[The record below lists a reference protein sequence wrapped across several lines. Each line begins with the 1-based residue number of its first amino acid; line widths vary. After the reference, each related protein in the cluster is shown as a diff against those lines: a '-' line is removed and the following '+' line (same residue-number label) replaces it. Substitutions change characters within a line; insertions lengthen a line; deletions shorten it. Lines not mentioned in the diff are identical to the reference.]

1 MKKMFLALSFLPL
14 GWHAAFAQITIEEC
28 YRRAQAN
35 YPLIEQ
41 YDLIEKTA
49 EYNLSNANKGYLPQV
64 MFSAKASYQSDVVRL
79 PIDLS
84 QLGIQGVS
92 IPTVNKDQ
100 YGATLDISQTIW
112 DGGTIKSQKES
123 IRTASEVDK
132 ANVDVS
138 IYAVNERINQLYFGI
153 LLTDAQIRQNRL
165 LQDELERQ
173 YSQVRS
179 YMENGIA
186 NQTDLDAIKVDQ
198 LKARQSEAQ
207 FANTRQAYIDMLS
220 IMIGERLS
228 ADTEFTKPEPIV
240 PSVRAVYRPELSL
253 FDAQIR
259 KLEAKN
265 REITSGL
272 MPKLS
277 LTVTGGYGNPGLNM
291 LASGFEAYYMAG
303 VRLSWNIGNFYTK
316 KNKRREIQTSIR
328 NIEAQRETFL
338 FNTDLDITQK
348 ESSIDTYFDQLR
360 YDDEIIE
367 LRVAV
372 KQASEAKMAN
382 GTLSGSDLVRDI
394 NAEQMARQDKI
405 MREMELLLAIYNLKF
420 ATNN

>member
-240 PSVRAVYRPELSL
+240 PSVRTVNRPELSL

-372 KQASEAKMAN
+372 KQASEAQMAN

>member
-207 FANTRQAYIDMLS
+207 FANIRQAYIDMLS

>member
-1 MKKMFLALSFLPL
+1 M
-14 GWHAAFAQITIEEC
+14 
-28 YRRAQAN
+28 
-35 YPLIEQ
+35 
-41 YDLIEKTA
+41 
-49 EYNLSNANKGYLPQV
+49 
-64 MFSAKASYQSDVVRL
+64 
-79 PIDLS
+79 
-84 QLGIQGVS
+84 S

-382 GTLSGSDLVRDI
+382 GTLSGSDLIRDI

>member
-348 ESSIDTYFDQLR
+348 ENSIDTYFDQLR

>member
-240 PSVRAVYRPELSL
+240 PSVRTVNRPELSL

>member
-1 MKKMFLALSFLPL
+1 
-14 GWHAAFAQITIEEC
+14 
-28 YRRAQAN
+28 
-35 YPLIEQ
+35 
-41 YDLIEKTA
+41 
-49 EYNLSNANKGYLPQV
+49 
-64 MFSAKASYQSDVVRL
+64 
-79 PIDLS
+79 
-84 QLGIQGVS
+84 
-92 IPTVNKDQ
+92 
-100 YGATLDISQTIW
+100 
-112 DGGTIKSQKES
+112 
-123 IRTASEVDK
+123 
-132 ANVDVS
+132 
-138 IYAVNERINQLYFGI
+138 
-153 LLTDAQIRQNRL
+153 
-165 LQDELERQ
+165 
-173 YSQVRS
+173 
-179 YMENGIA
+179 MENGIA

-240 PSVRAVYRPELSL
+240 PSVRTVNRPELSL

>member
-228 ADTEFTKPEPIV
+228 ADTEVTKPEPIV

>member
-303 VRLSWNIGNFYTK
+303 LRLSWNIGNFYTK

-382 GTLSGSDLVRDI
+382 GTLSGSDLIRDI

>member
-382 GTLSGSDLVRDI
+382 GTLSGSDLIRDI

>member
-100 YGATLDISQTIW
+100 YGETLDIRQTIW

-291 LASGFEAYYMAG
+291 LTSGFEAYYMAG

-328 NIEAQRETFL
+328 NIETQRETFL

-382 GTLSGSDLVRDI
+382 GTLSGSDLIRDI